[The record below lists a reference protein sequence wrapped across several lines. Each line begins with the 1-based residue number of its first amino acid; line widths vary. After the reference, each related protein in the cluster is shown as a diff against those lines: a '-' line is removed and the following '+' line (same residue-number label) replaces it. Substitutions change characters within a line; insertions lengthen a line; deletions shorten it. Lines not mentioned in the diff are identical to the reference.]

1 MTPVHVTIAADPAE
15 LSGLRSRVVEMARAA
30 EAPEVVVD
38 AFELA
43 VSELATN
50 VILHTAARR
59 LTVVFDHTSDGWV
72 LDVSDAEAFEEL
84 PPPTRPDPDQ
94 ISGRGLFVVQS
105 LMDAVDLI
113 DVDGHQHIRC
123 LKRA

>member
-1 MTPVHVTIAADPAE
+1 MPVHVTIAADPAE
-15 LSGLRSRVVEMARAA
+15 LGGLRSRVVALARAA
-30 EAPEVVVD
+30 DAPEPVVE

-50 VILHTAARR
+50 VIRHTDARR
-59 LTVVFDHTSDGWV
+59 LTVVFDRMPEGWV
-72 LDVSDAEAFEEL
+72 LDVSDAESFDEL
-84 PPPTRPDPDQ
+84 PTPTVPDPEQ
-94 ISGRGLFVVQS
+94 LSGRGLFVVQAV
-105 LMDAVDLI
+105 MDAVDLI